1 MFARGGGEWVFPG
14 RFVWLFVLD
23 GNLVSNSLGFRDFR
37 LCGTMVFDLDSFPY
51 LGLTSLVNSS

>member
-37 LCGTMVFDLDSFPY
+37 TTVFDLDSFPY